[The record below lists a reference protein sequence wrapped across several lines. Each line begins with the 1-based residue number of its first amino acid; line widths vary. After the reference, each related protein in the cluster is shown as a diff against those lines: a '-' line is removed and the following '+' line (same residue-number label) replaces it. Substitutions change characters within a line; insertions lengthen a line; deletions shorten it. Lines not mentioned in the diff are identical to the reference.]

1 LTELEKD
8 NPIRHSYRIFLKDL
22 SKGDKT
28 EQDLSALPNIA
39 KIRRNE
45 YVANNI
51 ISMKNIFSIVALAFF
66 ILLFAIS
73 LFIIYNTIRLAMV
86 ARKKE
91 INIMKFVGAT
101 NSFIRW
107 PFIIEGLIIG
117 AIAASIAYFVQWYIY
132 TYFVDQVFK
141 GINIIKLVNFSDISG
156 LLTALFYITGML
168 VGVVGSVLAIRK
180 YLDV

>member
-1 LTELEKD
+1 
-8 NPIRHSYRIFLKDL
+8 
-22 SKGDKT
+22 
-28 EQDLSALPNIA
+28 
-39 KIRRNE
+39 
-45 YVANNI
+45 
-51 ISMKNIFSIVALAFF
+51 MKNIFSIVALSFF

-73 LFIIYNTIRLAMV
+73 LFIIYNTIKLAMV

-117 AIAASIAYFVQWYIY
+117 AIAAAIAYILQWYIY

-141 GINIIKLVNFSDISG
+141 GINIIKLVAFSDISG
-156 LLTALFYITGML
+156 LLVALFFLTGML
-168 VGVVGSVLAIRK
+168 VGVIGSVLAIRK
-180 YLDV
+180 YLTLHVEQYPHKQFKNDIHAIYVLLAAKDIKVRHLEMVQKIIA